1 MPGKN
6 IDVNVHPT
14 KLEVQFLHEE
24 KILEMIQ
31 KEFDKNLQ
39 PASSERTMKLS
50 ETFFSPETSC
60 LLDITLPS
68 QSQSKNRA
76 DHKLV
81 REDSQQNTLDSFLV
95 PKADDDSF
103 EIGRKKVPISRKRKA
118 ESQNI
123 NLTFSGEQKRQVLS
137 LDSMK
142 ELESERISKPDEEL
156 KMILT
161 NFSVVGA
168 ISPSRFAIQHD
179 VNLMLLDLEPITYDL
194 FYQIILRDYGNF
206 SHVTIEPGIDIEEVL
221 KTTNILSNEKSTK
234 LLKKLKKS
242 GAMLEDYFSIRIGE
256 NGYLE
261 SMPVILDGWR
271 PTFNLIYNFLGDL
284 ADVDWSSE
292 KQCLE
297 GISKEDLLN
306 VRTILNSVKICV
318 RDRAVIGIRLILT

>member
-39 PASSERTMKLS
+39 PASSERSMKLS
-50 ETFFSPETSC
+50 ETFFSSETSC

-95 PKADDDSF
+95 PMADESF

-118 ESQNI
+118 ESL
-123 NLTFSGEQKRQVLS
+123 NLTFSGEPKRQDLS

-142 ELESERISKPDEEL
+142 ELESERISKTDEEL
-156 KMILT
+156 KMILA

-179 VNLMLLDLEPITYDL
+179 VNLMLLDLEPLTYDL

-206 SHVTIEPGIDIEEVL
+206 GHVTIEPGINIGEVL
-221 KTTNILSNEKSTK
+221 KSTKILSDEKSSK

-242 GAMLEDYFSIRIGE
+242 SAMLEDYFSIKISDAGCI
-256 NGYLE
+256 E
-261 SMPVILDGWR
+261 SMPIILEGWR
-271 PTFNLIYNFLGDL
+271 PVFNLIYNFLGDL
-284 ADVDWSSE
+284 SDVDWSSE
-292 KQCLE
+292 KQCLA
-297 GISKEDLLN
+297 GISKERFIERIFELFEQ
-306 VRTILNSVKICV
+306 
-318 RDRAVIGIRLILT
+318 

>member
-39 PASSERTMKLS
+39 PASSERSMKLS
-50 ETFFSPETSC
+50 ETFFSSETSC

-95 PKADDDSF
+95 PMADDSSF

-118 ESQNI
+118 ESL
-123 NLTFSGEQKRQVLS
+123 NLTFSGERKRQDLS

-142 ELESERISKPDEEL
+142 ELESERISKTDEEL
-156 KMILT
+156 KMILA

-179 VNLMLLDLEPITYDL
+179 VNLMLLDMEPLTYDL

-206 SHVTIEPGIDIEEVL
+206 GHVTIEPGIDIKEVL
-221 KTTNILSNEKSTK
+221 KSTNILSDEKSTK

-242 GAMLEDYFSIRIGE
+242 SAMLEDYFSIKISETGCI
-256 NGYLE
+256 E
-261 SMPVILDGWR
+261 SMPIILEGWR
-271 PTFNLIYNFLGDL
+271 PVFNLIYNLLGDL

-292 KQCLE
+292 KQCLA
-297 GISKEDLLN
+297 GISKE
-306 VRTILNSVKICV
+306 RFIERI
-318 RDRAVIGIRLILT
+318 

>member
-1 MPGKN
+1 MATLVK
-6 IDVNVHPT
+6 
-14 KLEVQFLHEE
+14 
-24 KILEMIQ
+24 
-31 KEFDKNLQ
+31 
-39 PASSERTMKLS
+39 PASAERTMKLS
-50 ETFFSPETSC
+50 ETFFSSETSC

-95 PKADDDSF
+95 PKDDESF
-103 EIGRKKVPISRKRKA
+103 EIGRKKIPISRKRKA
-118 ESQNI
+118 ESL

-142 ELESERISKPDEEL
+142 ELESERISKTDEEF
-156 KMILT
+156 KMILA

-179 VNLMLLDLEPITYDL
+179 VNLMLLDMEPLTYDL

-206 SHVTIEPGIDIEEVL
+206 GHVTIKPGIDIEEVL
-221 KTTNILSNEKSTK
+221 KSTNIVSKEKSTK

-242 GAMLEDYFSIRIGE
+242 SAMLEDYFSIRISDDG
-256 NGYLE
+256 NLE
-261 SMPVILDGWR
+261 SMPIILDGWR
-271 PTFNLIYNFLGDL
+271 PIFNLIYNFLGDL

-297 GISKEDLLN
+297 GISKERFIERKN
-306 VRTILNSVKICV
+306 YLNSVKI
-318 RDRAVIGIRLILT
+318 DMYM